1 MKNVKMRLLAI
12 ILCISFV
19 VSGIG
24 PMPTLL
30 AAEAPLQSG
39 SVQKNNQSNLFN
51 EQFIKTNSAQTD
63 SVQSNSVQSDSV
75 PSNSAESDSVQADSD
90 QKNAGDEIQTGS
102 EGNESEPSN
111 LINITTD
118 ISSDSS
124 AEVDEASSMPDSAEQ
139 PLKDV
144 QNNQENNASVQNVN
158 EQTQAGAI
166 ASGITL
172 EAMTKYTGVK
182 TRVARGELPAAL
194 QGFSKIMVV
203 CSVVPYNVAELGLP
217 QWITSAYKGTYDDKY
232 YISSVSQTGDLYALV
247 VLFDNEENPLG
258 YYETNIN
265 VPLGQQVQEITSGV
279 NVSSPEPLGYM
290 VDIVRE
296 ELPEALQG
304 YSTYSTMLSYDP
316 FNVPENGLPPWLD
329 NTYRNDYSDGSNSF
343 GVGEARSWT
352 VLLVL
357 YDSQDNPI
365 GYYESTVEITVGIQL
380 PTITSGIRLEN
391 LSDYLGFSTIIERA
405 DLPEFAR
412 GFSKISVQRMNSP
425 FEIQQYGIQ
434 RWVSGG
440 YKQTYTEPVSTTV
453 DSPNLWYALVI
464 LFDANENPIGYLET
478 TVNVTPGIQ
487 VPAVT
492 SGINFENMAAYNGF
506 YTSVTNNS
514 LPEFVRDFSKITVNI
529 NSTPYNVAQAG
540 IPGHILNGYKQ
551 TYSNPILT
559 GVDRPG
565 TYSVLVVLYDANEN
579 PIGYMESN
587 ITVSAATNLP
597 RVSSGLTLKNSSIY
611 RGIEATVSRDQLPE
625 FARQFSKIT
634 GTVSY
639 APFDVAQN
647 GLPGWMANSYKK
659 IYENPYL
666 VSVYGYQNYYVLIV
680 LFDNQDNPIGY
691 YETSFNAENQITLPA
706 LEAGISLES
715 STDSTG
721 FNIRVNRS
729 LLPENAVGFSRIRAI
744 ESSDSYNVSQ
754 NGLPTWIED
763 GYSDEYQE
771 PYYPFNTYGLGER
784 NILVILFDNS
794 NLPVGYFE
802 TKVNILEALPT
813 PQNILLSSSDS
824 SVHIT
829 WDNVEGATGY
839 ELLIGEN
846 TSVTVSTAE
855 YTHSGLLPVTQYGY
869 RIRAIDENN
878 PGRFSDWS
886 AAFNKYTILPV
897 PSNITAT
904 AYENSISLSWDTVE
918 GALQYEIVTDG
929 GTAKIVHGNSYLHSG
944 LEPNSEHSYKLR
956 AIYTY
961 NIELSSNWSETVSK
975 KTRLRTPSDIWA
987 KTAIR
992 SIELKWNPIEGAT
1005 GYELTADGQKVTV
1018 TGTSYIHSG
1027 LEPDSLHTYRLRAI
1041 NDNGNQ
1047 SEESAEL
1054 KVKTKKASSEI
1065 SSGISFESNTGYTGI
1080 NTIVDKSQLPAF
1092 AQDFSKICLLVE
1104 KEPFNIEVN
1113 GLPEAVQ
1120 YTKKEVYKA
1129 PYYFSGF
1136 DKPGNYDVL
1145 IVLFD
1150 INENPVGYMESEVNL
1165 TAGGLETP
1173 LIASG
1178 VSFKNNDDNRGFN
1191 TIIDRNSLPETVR
1204 NFSKI
1209 YVHSMREP
1217 FKENVEQNGI
1227 PGFIRNMDK
1236 FTYTAPYFTTNV
1248 YENGQYNVLLILVD
1262 AANNP
1267 IGYFESQI
1275 NVTGPAKLPVP
1286 QNIRA
1291 SSTDRAVVLMWDA
1304 VAGADGYEI
1313 IADNIYYYVT
1323 GTEYVHM
1330 NLPANTFHNY
1340 QVRASVPMTP
1350 EKSSEWSQV
1359 ISKLTLLQAPAGF
1372 YTTVTSNSVELY
1384 WNTVPGASYYEV
1396 LADGQWVTVYGTS
1409 YFHNNLQP
1417 DTMHV
1422 YQVKAKNFEG
1432 NESILSYEIIAN
1444 TKKTIQPV
1452 TTGIKLENSS
1462 SQNYFNTV
1470 ITRNSLPEWARD
1482 FSKIR
1487 VITSKSPFN
1496 VAENGINP
1504 SYTSWSDW
1512 YYDPSYST
1520 YVNTL
1525 GNWYV
1530 LVLLFDYANNPIGYL
1545 ESSIN
1550 VALPQDDH
1558 GNDFSTATPV
1568 KAGQSIPG
1576 VITAGDVDFFAFTP
1590 TISGSYT
1597 MYTESS
1603 MDTYGYLYDSNQQ
1616 LITYND
1622 DSIGYNFSITAILQA
1637 NKTYYIKVR
1646 HYDQSSGTGAYV
1658 FKVSSVAGGVQPL
1671 SVPTNLSYTASG
1683 TEINLKWDSV
1693 AGATEYEVL
1702 VDNLTTEIVY
1712 EAKFVHSGLVSGSTH
1727 SYKVRAIDSANPDRT
1742 SQWSETLLAY
1752 IKLETP
1758 GNILATP
1765 GLKQIGLTWNE
1776 VEGANGY
1783 EVLIDG
1789 VTTEAVNEATFTHG
1803 NLSSGSTHSYKI
1815 RAISSENLNITS
1827 QWSELLWVST
1837 LLETPLNIVAK
1848 PGPDSIAVTWDS
1860 VAGASNYEIEADNK
1874 IYEVSKNNYSHMGLE
1889 PQTSHTYRVR
1899 SKNGNI
1905 YSEWSSAVNATTSL
1919 AIPLNIT
1926 AVPTVSQITI
1936 SWDKILLATGYEIL
1950 IDGEQ
1955 NEFVT
1960 TPSFIH
1966 AGLSANTT
1974 HTYKVR
1980 AVYENNQ
1987 AIVSDWS
1994 QPLEVSTLLNAPENI
2009 NTKVLSNSVELT
2021 WDSVDG
2027 ATAYEVEADGSVAE
2041 VTSATYIHKDINPNS
2056 THVYRVRAKNGSLFG
2071 EWSNKVT
2078 VTTTLSIP
2086 GNVSASSSVSTITVK
2101 WNAVAEATAY
2111 DLLAD
2116 DVLVEKI
2123 TATSYI
2129 HKDLQG
2135 GTVHKYKVRARNG
2148 DISGPWSNE
2157 VSVTT
2162 LLSTVVSGS
2171 IKKDTLWTAAESP
2184 YELQGNVTIEA
2195 GVTLTIESGVIIKTS
2210 SSSSRLTVQGKVSA
2224 IGLPDKPIIFT
2235 APKDSLVGGNGS
2247 GFDWYGITVGSS
2259 GEFTGDYVKIR
2270 YAGGGRNYGNAG
2282 NAISTEGK
2290 LVLTNSEVSHTYG
2303 TGISVET
2310 QGTKD
2315 ITVENSDLSYNSVN
2329 GIYIS
2334 KYGTGTVSIY
2344 DNTITNNGNLPISV
2358 YLDGLSSSIFGGI
2371 SDNEFSGNKYNNLN
2385 FDGIGISGSIATNM
2399 SLSKNKYILTG
2410 SVTVPSGIVLTA
2422 EGGTVTLA
2430 GNSGYSLR
2438 VDGTLNAAGT
2448 ESNPVVFT
2456 APKDAEY
2463 GNSNGAAYDWYG
2475 ITVSDTGEF
2484 TGDSVKVRYA
2494 GGGRSYGDKGNA
2506 IDTEGKLTLTNSE
2519 VSNTYG
2525 TGINVYTQGTQDVT
2539 VENCVIRDSLRNG
2552 IYIGRYGTGSV
2563 SIKGNSVTS
2572 NANLPIAVY
2581 LDGLGSSIFG
2591 GISGNEFS
2599 GNKYNNLNFDG
2610 IGISGALKSDV
2621 TLSKN
2626 LYIITGYIGVTSG
2639 KILTMQP
2646 GVRIL
2651 DSGSH
2656 NINVE
2661 GILRAIGT
2669 ETDPIIFTA
2678 PKDAEYGNG
2687 NGATYDWYGITV
2699 ADTGEFTGDYIKIRY
2714 AGGGRS
2720 YGDKGNA
2727 IDTDGK
2733 LTLTNSEVSNTYGTG
2748 INIYIQGT
2756 QDVTVENCI
2765 IRDSL
2770 RNGIYI
2776 GRYGTGSVSIKG
2788 NSVTSNANLPI
2799 AVYLDGLGSSIF
2811 GGISGNEFSGN
2822 KYNNLNFDGIG
2833 ISGALKS
2840 DVTLSKNLYIIT
2852 GYIGVTSG
2860 KILTMQPGVRILDS
2874 GSHNINVEGI
2884 LRAIGTE
2891 TDPIIFTAPKDAEY
2905 GNGNGATYDWYG
2917 ITVADTGEFTG
2928 DYIKIRYA
2936 GGGRSYGDKGNA
2948 IDTDGKLTLTNSE
2961 VSNTYGTGIN
2971 IYIQGTQDVTVE
2983 NCIIRD
2989 SLRNGIYIGR
2999 YGTGSVS
3006 IKGNSV
3012 TSNANLPIAVYLDGL
3027 GSSIFGGISG
3037 NEFSGNKYNNL
3048 NFDGIGISGAL
3059 KSDVTLSK
3067 NLYIITGYIGVT
3079 SGKILTMQPGVRIL
3093 DSGSHNI
3100 NVEGILRAI
3109 GTETDPIIFTA
3120 PKDAEYGNSNGATYD
3135 WYGITVSDT
3144 GEFIGDYVKVRYA
3157 GGGRSYG
3164 DKGSAIDTDGKL
3176 TLTNS
3181 EVSNTY
3187 GTGINIDTQGT
3198 QDVTVENCIIRDSL
3212 RSGIYING
3220 FGTGV
3225 LSIRDNRMSNNAN
3238 LPIFVNLNRLG
3249 SSIFGGISNNEFTGN
3264 SYGGSSFDGIGLSG
3278 KLLVDVTLTENQY
3291 INVGSISVPAGKTM
3305 TIEQGVRMLA
3315 DGEWNSS
3322 NQIHVE
3328 GILRAIGTEAK
3339 PVIFTA
3345 PKDELYGNGNGQTY
3359 NWYGITVTETG
3370 EFTGDHIKIRY
3381 AGGGRSYQGRGR
3393 SIETSGKL
3401 VLTNSEVSHSYETGI
3416 YVDTTG
3422 LQDLVVENCSVNDN
3436 PLYGVFISGFG
3447 TGILSIKDNRM
3458 SNNANLPIVVNLSRL
3473 GSSIFGGIRGNEFTG
3488 NSYGGSSFD
3497 GVGLTGELALDVTL
3511 TKNQYINTGS
3521 LRIPTGKTMTIQPGV
3536 RILAGGPHSSY
3547 GIYVEGILRAI
3558 GTEADPII
3566 FTAPKDEVYG
3576 NGNGQTFDWYGINI
3590 RSTGEFTGD
3599 NIKVRYAGGSRGYG
3613 YKAMSI
3619 EVNGKLVLTNSEVSY
3634 SGGTGIYLDT
3644 DIQPVLKTVTI
3655 EHNEFGMENANNQ
3668 SMTVDAQYN
3677 YWGAVDGPSI
3687 RMYDEK
3693 LNRWYWVG
3701 TGDKVGDGINY
3712 YPYLGQELKYKFHFG
3727 GNGTNAP
3734 TGNYSRTFTDMSISS
3749 PGFSLDFNRSYNSG
3763 DDRQNGPF
3771 GQGWTFGFESN
3782 IKDYDGIIPIKLVRL
3797 PDGSVQTFD
3806 VNSDG
3811 TFTARDNRN
3820 TLERKENGTYL
3831 LTTKDQNQF
3840 GFNSNGYLEFMKD
3853 KYGNTVSIE
3862 VDSDGKVRG
3871 LTDQTGR
3878 HFIVTYE
3885 NGHITAIKDDVS
3897 GRTVRY
3903 EYENGLLT
3911 KAYDPMNN
3919 VTGYSYDAQGYLKE
3933 IRNSSNKLTEAIQ
3946 YINTEGE
3953 NLHKVDKTTD
3963 VNGKTQTYTYDNV
3976 NRKTIIT
3983 DNNGRQTVKWYDSAM
3998 FVTNQRD
4005 YEEKIETTEYDT
4017 GSDGVNKYG
4026 EEKAL
4031 TDRNG
4036 NTTQFDRDERGNIK
4050 KITYPDLTTK
4060 EFEYDDRNNVIKEKD
4075 QQGRYTFYI
4084 YDAAKVFLL
4093 KKAQPL
4099 DGTSSYVEGTSDVSK
4114 FAITRYVYYTDSERQ
4129 QLGYKAKG
4137 LVKTIEDPMG
4147 SITSYTYYSDGS
4159 IKELIETQDSD
4170 NPGTRKTVYS
4180 YNQDR
4185 MKIGEV
4191 SPKGYRT
4198 EYIYDKNG
4206 NLEKTVKYGEDGTT
4220 AESVSRTTYDEEGRK
4235 KQDISP
4241 KLYNSAQDHMQNH
4254 SYSGDDGYRYTYY
4267 DNGKLHTVTDSENNT
4282 TTYTYDIYGN
4292 MATET
4297 KPNQSIYL
4305 YEYDVMNRL
4314 TKISFKENAQ
4324 AAAIVLEEYS
4334 YTILGDKRTQ
4344 KTEKRYINDTE
4355 TTSTIYTYD
4364 YAGRPV
4370 EQKNADGT
4378 LAYTE
4383 YYGDGKIK
4391 RTTDED
4397 GYSTYYYYG
4406 KYDSSTNTSYDELY
4420 VPVEYADRTVK
4431 YAYTRI
4437 DYDKSGRK
4445 IKEVKG
4451 VASTALN
4458 AIPSKLVITDYIYYK
4473 NGKLKEQSD
4482 SSGRKTIY
4490 TYDADGNVKSE
4501 EVFTEEQNSIIT
4513 AYKNNYLGKP
4523 EEKTIT
4529 VRKGDIAGN
4538 DTEDNDTIDLTTYL
4552 EYDKNGML
4560 STLKTP
4566 DGVVTTYQYDKLDRT
4581 ISVSKPGTD
4590 ENGNSVNISQ
4600 STEYDTEDNVV
4611 SVTDGNGNTSQNTYD
4626 KRGLLLSVKNA
4637 EGGITAYY
4645 YDRAGRKVAEVSPKA
4660 YGADKSLE
4668 EMDRTTYSYDVMD
4681 RLKTVT
4687 YVGEEKKYNPTSHT
4701 WTTSQ
4706 VEIVQKAYKYDNRG
4720 NVIKELDALGYQ
4732 AGTGFTADEKIET
4745 GYGTEYTLNP
4755 AGKVTTIVDAESK
4768 QNFWRYKSQY
4778 TYDALGRVLTET
4790 NANRTVNGYSY
4801 DDAGNIT
4808 KVTVEWYFNGTEKI
4822 VRTSTYDLLGNEK
4835 TQTDGNGNTTR
4846 YQYNSFGK
4854 LYKTINPGD
4863 STIPEYSVIHQYDVM
4878 GKLAVKKDSSGTVD
4892 TYSYD
4897 SYGRLLGHTQSKADG
4912 SESITT
4918 ESRYDKN
4925 GNKRFETDGNGVT
4938 TEYTYDGLNRLK
4950 SESIKVSGI
4959 EQLTTY
4965 GYDANGNQTVITDWR
4980 GNSYTSSY
4988 DGLGRIIDKKDPY
5001 GISIEKYE
5009 YNNNNVQVKSYDA
5022 LDNVTQYS
5030 YDRNNRLLSTTDPE
5044 NHVTSQEYD
5053 SAGNIS
5059 SKTDGS
5065 NNTTSYEYDEQNR
5078 LVKVTDAGSGV
5089 TSYTYDLNG
5098 NMLTQTD
5105 GKGNQVI
5112 WEYNAANKVT
5122 RRIDEGG
5129 RTGTEGSYTYS
5140 SAKVE
5145 SYTYNAD
5152 GSLASQ
5158 TDRNGIVTR
5167 YTYDAHGR
5175 LTSKAV
5181 GEIAMEYTYDKNG
5194 NQLTIT
5200 DQTGKTTRTYDQ
5212 LNRVVTKEVPN
5223 MGESVYTYDITAGI
5237 PEGNWAESTTDPK
5250 GNETV
5255 KTYDRAGRLKTVTAE
5270 GKTTTYNYY
5279 DNGAR
5284 ESVEYSDGSR
5294 EAYTYYKDNL
5304 LRTLINTKA
5313 DGTVIDNYSYTYD
5326 AAHNETSKVDAKGTT
5341 VYTYDELNRLETI
5354 TEPNGRTTSYRYDRA
5369 GNREWEAISEGSN
5382 STVKHYRYN
5391 EQNRLFEVTT
5401 AVNGVNTGTT
5411 HYSYDNNGNMTSMEV
5426 NGTVTAVYT
5435 YDQLNQLIKT
5445 VTDGKTVENRYNGEG
5460 LRVEKT
5466 VDGVLT
5472 RYLYEYD
5479 KVVLEV
5485 DGTGRQTGR
5494 NVYGTNLLMRTAGT
5508 ETYIYMYNGHA
5519 DVTALLRPDGTV
5531 AATYYYDAFGN
5542 ITDTTGS
5549 ASNSITYAGYQY
5561 DSETGLYYLNARMY
5575 DPKTARFLQ
5584 EDTYRGE
5591 ANDPLS
5597 LNLYTYVNN
5606 NPVKYD
5612 DPTGHWIHLLV
5623 GGLIGSVAGAV
5634 MDIGSQMIFEHKSFN
5649 EIDWKSVA
5657 VSTVDGGISGVLG
5670 AATGGTSLIATAG
5683 KQTGKQIIKKAVKTM
5698 AVEAATAGA
5707 SNVMAQYAVKGEVD
5721 WSQAASTALISGVSG
5736 GLGSGLSSSK
5746 ALNTFVDSAKEKT
5759 SKILSDISD
5768 SFPSRQLAGA
5778 NGLSFNASSING
5790 LEDVTKTA
5798 VKKNAIQEN
5807 YINVTKNL
5815 DNAVSIADDISPADA
5830 LKNKMGNA
5838 GVSEANYTLFNKT
5851 HKGSL
5856 PVPKGTGPNGGRLQS
5871 HHGLQKEW
5879 SMENLK
5885 QYGYDPDL
5893 APTITIETGK
5903 GFPHTSIS
5911 NAQNLRRNARVAS
5924 GNGKWSST
5932 LQDELQYIVDDFTNA
5947 GYSRGTIEQVMEQQY
5962 KMLDKLGVN
5971 YERIGIK

>member
-1 MKNVKMRLLAI
+1 MQITIIGGYFVKNVKMRLMAI
-12 ILCISFV
+12 ILCVSFV

-24 PMPTLL
+24 PMPTSL
-30 AAEAPLQSG
+30 AAEAPVQSG
-39 SVQKNNQSNLFN
+39 SLEKSNHTNLFN
-51 EQFIKTNSAQTD
+51 EQFIRTNLAQAG
-63 SVQSNSVQSDSV
+63 SVQSDSV
-75 PSNSAESDSVQADSD
+75 QSDSAPSNSAQSDSVQADSD
-90 QKNAGDEIQTGS
+90 QKNAGDEIQTGT
-102 EGNESEPSN
+102 EGKVSEPSN

-118 ISSDSS
+118 ISSDLS
-124 AEVDEASSMPDSAEQ
+124 AEEDDAFSIPAPAETPLSDSEED
-139 PLKDV
+139 LK
-144 QNNQENNASVQNVN
+144 NNASVQ
-158 EQTQAGAI
+158 QATVQLQAETI
-166 ASGITL
+166 TSGITL

-182 TRVARGELPAAL
+182 TRVTRDELPASL
-194 QGFSKIMVV
+194 QGFSKIMVA
-203 CSVVPYNVAELGLP
+203 CSAVPYNVAESGLP
-217 QWITSAYKGTYDDKY
+217 QWISSAYKGTYDDNY

-247 VLFDNEENPLG
+247 VLFDNEENPMG

-265 VPLGQQVQEITSGV
+265 VPLGQQVPEITSGV
-279 NVSSPEPLGYM
+279 SVSSPEPLSYM

-296 ELPEALQG
+296 ELPEALRS
-304 YSTYSTMLSYDP
+304 YSTYSTMLSYAS
-316 FNVPENGLPPWLD
+316 FNVPENGLTPWLD

-343 GVGEARSWT
+343 GVGEARSWA
-352 VLLVL
+352 VLIVL

-365 GYYESTVEITVGIQL
+365 GYYESNVEITVGVQL
-380 PTITSGIRLEN
+380 PTITSGIRFEN

-405 DLPEFAR
+405 NLPEFAR
-412 GFSKISVQRMNSP
+412 NFSKVSVQRMNSP

-453 DSPNLWYALVI
+453 ESPDLWYALVI

-492 SGINFENMAAYNGF
+492 SGINFENTAAYNGF

-540 IPGHILNGYKQ
+540 IPGYILNGYKQ
-551 TYSNPILT
+551 PYSNPILT

-579 PIGYMESN
+579 PIGYTEAN
-587 ITVSAATNLP
+587 LTVTGAAGLP

-659 IYENPYL
+659 IYERPYL
-666 VSVYGYQNYYVLIV
+666 VSIYGYQNYYVLIV
-680 LFDNQDNPIGY
+680 LYDNQDNPIGY

-706 LEAGISLES
+706 LEAGISLER

-729 LLPENAVGFSRIRAI
+729 LLPENAAGFSKIRAI
-744 ESSDSYNVSQ
+744 ESSDSYNVSR
-754 NGLPTWIED
+754 NGLPSWIED
-763 GYSDEYQE
+763 GYTDEYQE

-784 NILVILFDNS
+784 NILVILFNNS
-794 NLPVGYFE
+794 NIPVGYFE

-846 TSVTVSTAE
+846 TSVTVPTAE
-855 YTHSGLLPVTQYGY
+855 YTHSGLFPVTQYGY

-886 AAFNKYTILPV
+886 APFYKYTILPV

-904 AYENSISLSWDTVE
+904 AYEDSISLSWTAVE

-961 NIELSSNWSETVSK
+961 NIELSSNWSDIVTK
-975 KTRLRTPSDIWA
+975 KTLLRTPSDIWA

-992 SIELKWNPIEGAT
+992 SIELKWNPVEGAT
-1005 GYELTADGQKVTV
+1005 GYELTADGQKLTV
-1018 TGTSYIHSG
+1018 SGTSYVHSG
-1027 LEPDSLHTYRLRAI
+1027 LEPDSLHTYRLKAI

-1054 KVKTKKASSEI
+1054 KVKTKNATSEI
-1065 SSGISFESNTGYTGI
+1065 SSGISFESNPSYTGI
-1080 NTIVDKSQLPAF
+1080 NTLVDRSQLPAF

-1113 GLPEAVQ
+1113 GLPEALQ

-1145 IVLFD
+1145 IVLLD
-1150 INENPVGYMESEVNL
+1150 ISENPVGYMESEVNL
-1165 TAGGLETP
+1165 TAGGLGTP
-1173 LIASG
+1173 LLTTG
-1178 VSFKNNDDNRGFN
+1178 VAFENNAANRGFN
-1191 TIIDRNSLPETVR
+1191 TIIDRNVLPEAVR

-1209 YVHSMREP
+1209 YVHSMKEP

-1236 FTYTAPYFTTNV
+1236 FTYTDPYFTTNV
-1248 YENGQYNVLLILVD
+1248 YEIGQYNILLILVD

-1267 IGYFESQI
+1267 IGYFEAQI

-1291 SSTDRAVVLMWDA
+1291 SSTDRAVVLTWDA
-1304 VAGADGYEI
+1304 VAGADGYEV

-1323 GTEYVHM
+1323 GTEYAHM
-1330 NLPANTFHNY
+1330 NLSANSFHNY
-1340 QVRASVPMTP
+1340 QVRASVSMTP

-1396 LADGQWVTVYGTS
+1396 LADGTLTTVYGTN
-1409 YFHNNLQP
+1409 YVHNNLQP
-1417 DTMHV
+1417 DSMHV

-1432 NESILSYEIIAN
+1432 NESVFSYEFVTY
-1444 TKKTIQPV
+1444 TKKSIQPV
-1452 TTGIKLENSS
+1452 TTGIKLENSVN
-1462 SQNYFNTV
+1462 QNYFNTV

-1512 YYDPSYST
+1512 YYDPYYPT

-1525 GNWYV
+1525 GNWYA
-1530 LVLLFDYANNPIGYL
+1530 LVILFDYANNPIGYL

-1558 GNDFSTATPV
+1558 GNDFNTATPV

-1646 HYDQSSGTGAYV
+1646 HYDQSSGTGTYV
-1658 FKVSSVAGGVQPL
+1658 FKVSNVAGGVQPL

-1702 VDNLTTEIVY
+1702 VDNLATEIVY

-1742 SQWSETLLAY
+1742 SQWSESLPAY

-1758 GNILATP
+1758 GNIIASP
-1765 GLKQIGLTWNE
+1765 GLKQIGLTWNK
-1776 VEGANGY
+1776 VGGANGY

-1789 VTTEAVNEATFTHG
+1789 ITTEAVNDATFTHG

-1827 QWSELLWVST
+1827 QWSDLLWVNT
-1837 LLETPLNIVAK
+1837 LLETPSNIVAK

-1874 IYEVSKNNYSHMGLE
+1874 IFEVSKNNYLHMGLE
-1889 PQTSHTYRVR
+1889 PQSSHTYKVR
-1899 SKNGNI
+1899 AKNGNI
-1905 YSEWSSAVNATTSL
+1905 FSEWSGIVNATTSL
-1919 AIPLNIT
+1919 AIPTNIT

-1936 SWDKILLATGYEIL
+1936 SWDEIQQATSYEIL
-1950 IDGEQ
+1950 LDGEL

-1966 AGLSANTT
+1966 VGLAANTT

-1980 AVYENNQ
+1980 AIYENNQ

-1994 QPLEVSTLLNAPENI
+1994 QPIEVSTLLNAPENI

-2021 WDSVDG
+2021 WDSVAG
-2027 ATAYEVEADGSVAE
+2027 ATAYEVEADGSVVE
-2041 VTSATYIHKDINPNS
+2041 VTSATYIHRDINPNS
-2056 THVYRVRAKNGSLFG
+2056 THVYRVRAKKGSLLG

-2078 VTTTLSIP
+2078 VTTTLGIP
-2086 GNVSASSSVSTITVK
+2086 GNVSALSSVSTITVK
-2101 WNAVAEATAY
+2101 WDAVAEATAY
-2111 DLLAD
+2111 DLMAD
-2116 DVLVEKI
+2116 DVLAENI
-2123 TATSYI
+2123 TATSYV

-2148 DISGPWSNE
+2148 NVSGPWSNE
-2157 VSVTT
+2157 VSATT

-2195 GVTLTIESGVIIKTS
+2195 GVTLTIEPGVIVKTS
-2210 SSSSRLTVQGKVSA
+2210 SSSSRLTVLGKVSA
-2224 IGLPDKPIIFT
+2224 VGLPDKPIIFT
-2235 APKDSLVGGNGS
+2235 APKDSLIGGNGT
-2247 GFDWYGITVGSS
+2247 GFDWYGITVGSA

-2270 YAGGGRNYGNAG
+2270 YAGGGRNYGNTG

-2303 TGISVET
+2303 TGINVDT

-2315 ITVENSDLSYNSVN
+2315 ITVENSDISYNSVN

-2334 KYGTGTVSIY
+2334 KYATGSVSIKG
-2344 DNTITNNGNLPISV
+2344 NSMTNNGSLPIAVNLS
-2358 YLDGLSSSIFGGI
+2358 GLGSSIFGGLRSNQF
-2371 SDNEFSGNKYNNLN
+2371 SDNKYNNSS
-2385 FDGIGISGSIATNM
+2385 FDGIGISGSVATNM
-2399 SLSKNKYILTG
+2399 SLSTNKYIFTG
-2410 SVTVPSGIVLTA
+2410 SVTVPKGMTLTA
-2422 EGGTVTLA
+2422 EAGTVTLS
-2430 GNSGYSLR
+2430 GSSGYSLR

-2463 GNSNGAAYDWYG
+2463 GNSNGATYDWYG

-2484 TGDSVKVRYA
+2484 TGDYV
-2494 GGGRSYGDKGNA
+2494 
-2506 IDTEGKLTLTNSE
+2506 
-2519 VSNTYG
+2519 
-2525 TGINVYTQGTQDVT
+2525 
-2539 VENCVIRDSLRNG
+2539 
-2552 IYIGRYGTGSV
+2552 
-2563 SIKGNSVTS
+2563 
-2572 NANLPIAVY
+2572 
-2581 LDGLGSSIFG
+2581 
-2591 GISGNEFS
+2591 
-2599 GNKYNNLNFDG
+2599 
-2610 IGISGALKSDV
+2610 
-2621 TLSKN
+2621 
-2626 LYIITGYIGVTSG
+2626 
-2639 KILTMQP
+2639 
-2646 GVRIL
+2646 
-2651 DSGSH
+2651 
-2656 NINVE
+2656 
-2661 GILRAIGT
+2661 
-2669 ETDPIIFTA
+2669 
-2678 PKDAEYGNG
+2678 
-2687 NGATYDWYGITV
+2687 
-2699 ADTGEFTGDYIKIRY
+2699 KIRY

-2765 IRDSL
+2765 IRDNL

-2776 GRYGTGSVSIKG
+2776 NRCGTGSMSIRN
-2788 NSVTSNANLPI
+2788 NSLSNNANLPI

-2811 GGISGNEFSGN
+2811 GGISDNEFSGN
-2822 KYNNLNFDGIG
+2822 KYNNLNYDGIG
-2833 ISGALKS
+2833 ISGSLKS

-2852 GYIGVTSG
+2852 GYIGVAKG

-2874 GSHNINVEGI
+2874 GSHNINVDGI

-2891 TDPIIFTAPKDAEY
+2891 TDPIIFTAPKDTEY
-2905 GNGNGATYDWYG
+2905 GNGNGATHDWYG

-2928 DYIKIRYA
+2928 DYVKIRYA
-2936 GGGRSYGDKGNA
+2936 GGGRSYGDMGNA

-2983 NCIIRD
+2983 NCIIKD
-2989 SLRNGIYIGR
+2989 SLRNGIYINK
-2999 YGTGSVS
+2999 YGTGSMS
-3006 IKGNSV
+3006 IKNNSL
-3012 TSNANLPIAVYLDGL
+3012 SNNANLPIAVYLDGL
-3027 GSSIFGGISG
+3027 GTSIFGGISG
-3037 NEFSGNKYNNL
+3037 NEFTGNSYSGSS
-3048 NFDGIGISGAL
+3048 FDGIGLSGKL
-3059 KSDVTLSK
+3059 LVDVKLTE
-3067 NLYIITGYIGVT
+3067 NQYIIVGSIRVPAA
-3079 SGKILTMQPGVRIL
+3079 KTMTIEQGVRMLAVSEWNSSNQIY
-3093 DSGSHNI
+3093 
-3100 NVEGILRAI
+3100 VEGILRAI
-3109 GTETDPIIFTA
+3109 GTEAMPVIFTA
-3120 PKDAEYGNSNGATYD
+3120 PKDEVYGNGNGQTYD

-3164 DKGSAIDTDGKL
+3164 DKGNAIDTDGKL

-3181 EVSNTY
+3181 EISNTY

-3220 FGTGV
+3220 FGTGI
-3225 LSIRDNRMSNNAN
+3225 LSIRDNRISNNAN
-3238 LPIFVNLNRLG
+3238 LPIALNLNRIG

-3291 INVGSISVPAGKTM
+3291 IIVGSISVPAGKTM
-3305 TIEQGVRMLA
+3305 TIEPGVRMLA
-3315 DGEWNSS
+3315 VGKQNSS
-3322 NQIHVE
+3322 NQIYVE

-3345 PKDELYGNGNGQTY
+3345 PKDEVYGNGNGQTS
-3359 NWYGITVTETG
+3359 NWYGITITETG
-3370 EFTGDHIKIRY
+3370 EFTGNHVKIRY
-3381 AGGGRSYQGRGR
+3381 AGGGRSYEGRGR

-3416 YVDTTG
+3416 YVDILG
-3422 LQDLVVENCSVNDN
+3422 LQDLTVENCSINDN
-3436 PLYGVFISGFG
+3436 PLYGIYINGFG
-3447 TGILSIKDNRM
+3447 TGILSIRDNRM
-3458 SNNANLPIVVNLSRL
+3458 SNNAYLPIVVNLNRL
-3473 GSSIFGGIRGNEFTG
+3473 GSSIFGGISNNEFTG
-3488 NSYGGSSFD
+3488 NSYSGSSFD
-3497 GVGLTGELALDVTL
+3497 GIGLSGELPLDMTL
-3511 TKNQYINTGS
+3511 TKNQYINVGS
-3521 LRIPTGKTMTIQPGV
+3521 LVVPYGKTLTIQPGV
-3536 RILAGGPHSSY
+3536 RILASGPQRSN
-3547 GIYVEGILRAI
+3547 GINVEGVLNAI

-3566 FTAPKDEVYG
+3566 FTAAKDEVYG

-3590 RSTGEFTGD
+3590 KSTGVFTGD
-3599 NIKVRYAGGSRGYG
+3599 NIKIRYAGGYRIYG

-3634 SGGTGIYLDT
+3634 SSGTGIYLDT
-3644 DIQPVLKTVTI
+3644 DIQPVLRTNTI

-3693 LNRWYWVG
+3693 LKRWYWVG

-3806 VNSDG
+3806 VNSNG
-3811 TFTARDNRN
+3811 TYTARDNRN
-3820 TLERKENGTYL
+3820 SLVRKENGTFL

-3840 GFNSNGYLEFMKD
+3840 GFNSNGYLEYMKD

-3862 VDSDGKVRG
+3862 VDSDGKIRG
-3871 LTDQTGR
+3871 ITDQTGR
-3878 HFIVTYE
+3878 HFTVTYE

-3933 IRNSSNKLTEAIQ
+3933 IRNSSNKVTESIE
-3946 YINTEGE
+3946 YINSEGE

-3983 DNNGRQTVKWYDSAM
+3983 DNNGRQSVKWYDSSM

-4017 GSDGVNKYG
+4017 GSDGVNRYG

-4084 YDAAKVFLL
+4084 FDAAKVFQL
-4093 KKAQPL
+4093 KKVQPL

-4114 FAITRYVYYTDSERQ
+4114 FAITRYVYYTDTERQ

-4159 IKELIETQDSD
+4159 IKELIEPQDGE
-4170 NPGTRKTVYS
+4170 NPGIRKTVYS

-4185 MKIGEV
+4185 LKNEEV
-4191 SPKGYRT
+4191 SSKGYRT

-4206 NLEKTVKYGEDGTT
+4206 NLEKTIKYGEDGTT
-4220 AESVSRTTYDEEGRK
+4220 AESVARTTYYEEGRK

-4241 KLYNSAQDHMQNH
+4241 KLYNSDQDHMQNH
-4254 SYSGDDGYRYTYY
+4254 SYSGSDGYRYTYY
-4267 DNGKLHTVTDSENNT
+4267 DNGKLHTVTDPENNT

-4292 MATET
+4292 MASET

-4314 TKISFKENAQ
+4314 TKISFKENAE
-4324 AAAIVLEEYS
+4324 AAEAVLEEYS

-4344 KTEKRYINDTE
+4344 KAEKRYINDTE

-4364 YAGRPV
+4364 YAGRLV
-4370 EQKNADGT
+4370 EKKNADGT
-4378 LAYTE
+4378 LVYTE
-4383 YYGDGKIK
+4383 YYGDGKVK

-4397 GYSTYYYYG
+4397 GCSTYYYYG

-4420 VPVEYADRTVK
+4420 VPVEYIIRSVK

-4445 IKEVKG
+4445 IKEIKG
-4451 VASTALN
+4451 VDTTALN
-4458 AIPSKLVITDYIYYK
+4458 EIPSKLVITNYTYYK

-4482 SSGRKTIY
+4482 SSGRKTVY
-4490 TYDADGNVKSE
+4490 TYDADGNVKGE
-4501 EVFTEEQNSIIT
+4501 EVFTEEQNSIT
-4513 AYKNNYLGKP
+4513 TNYKNNYLGKP
-4523 EEKTIT
+4523 EEKSIT

-4538 DTEDNDTIDLTTYL
+4538 DTEDNDTIELTTSL

-4560 STLKTP
+4560 SSVKTP
-4566 DGVVTTYQYDKLDRT
+4566 DGITTTYEYDKLDRT

-4600 STEYDTEDNVV
+4600 STEYDTEGNVV
-4611 SVTDGNGNTSQNTYD
+4611 SATDGNGKTTQNTYD

-4637 EGGITAYY
+4637 EDGITAYY

-4660 YGADKSLE
+4660 FAADKSLE
-4668 EMDRTTYSYDVMD
+4668 EMDRTTYTYDVMD
-4681 RLKTVT
+4681 RVKAVN
-4687 YVGEEKKYNPTSHT
+4687 YAGEEKRYNPTSHT

-4706 VEIVQKAYKYDNRG
+4706 VEIVQKAYKYDNQG

-4732 AGTGFTADEKIET
+4732 AGTGFSAEDKIDT
-4745 GYGTEYTLNP
+4745 GYGTEYTYNP

-4768 QNFWRYKSQY
+4768 QNYWRYKSQY

-4790 NANRTVNGYSY
+4790 NANRTITGYSY

-4808 KVTVEWYFNGTEKI
+4808 KLTVEWYFNGSEKI
-4822 VRTSTYDLLGNEK
+4822 IKTSTYDLLGNEK

-4878 GKLAVKKDSSGTVD
+4878 GNLAVKKNSSGTVD

-4897 SYGRLLGHTQSKADG
+4897 SYGRLLEHTQSKADG
-4912 SESITT
+4912 TESITT
-4918 ESRYDKN
+4918 ESRYDKK

-4950 SESIKVSGI
+4950 SQSIIVSGT

-4965 GYDANGNQTVITDWR
+4965 GYDANGNQTVITDWK

-4988 DGLGRIIDKKDPY
+4988 DGLNRLTDKKDPY

-5059 SKTDGS
+5059 SKRDGS

-5078 LVKVTDAGSGV
+5078 LVIVTDAGSGV

-5098 NMLTQTD
+5098 NMLTHTD
-5105 GKGNQVI
+5105 GEGNQVI

-5122 RRIDEGG
+5122 RRIDDGG
-5129 RTGTEGSYTYS
+5129 RTGAEGSCSYDS
-5140 SAKVE
+5140 SKVE

-5152 GSLASQ
+5152 GSLAAK
-5158 TDRNGIVTR
+5158 TDRNGIVTS
-5167 YTYDAHGR
+5167 YTYDTHGR
-5175 LTSKAV
+5175 LISKAV
-5181 GEIAMEYTYDKNG
+5181 GEITIEYTYDKNG

-5200 DQTGKTTRTYDQ
+5200 DQTGKTIRTFDQ
-5212 LNRVVTKEVPN
+5212 LNRVITKEVPN
-5223 MGESVYTYDITAGI
+5223 IGKSVYTYDITAGI
-5237 PEGNWAESTTDPK
+5237 PEGNWAESTTDSK

-5255 KTYDRAGRLKTVTAE
+5255 KTYDRAGRLKTVTAD

-5284 ESVEYSDGSR
+5284 QSVVYSDGSR
-5294 EAYTYYKDNL
+5294 EDYTYYKDNL
-5304 LRTLINTKA
+5304 LHTLTNTRA

-5326 AAHNETSKVDAKGTT
+5326 AAHNETSKVDAKGSTA
-5341 VYTYDELNRLETI
+5341 YTYDALNRLKTV
-5354 TEPNGRTTSYRYDRA
+5354 TEPNGRTTSYTFDRA
-5369 GNREWEAISEGSN
+5369 GNREREAISEGSN
-5382 STVKHYRYN
+5382 TTVNYYRYN

-5401 AVNGVNTGTT
+5401 AVNGVNTSTT
-5411 HYSYDNNGNMTSMEV
+5411 HYSYDNNGNMTSVTV
-5426 NGTVTAVYT
+5426 NGTVTAVNT
-5435 YDQLNQLIKT
+5435 YDGLNQLIKT
-5445 VTDGKTVENRYNGEG
+5445 VTGGKTVENRYNGEG
-5460 LRVEKT
+5460 FRVEKQ
-5466 VDGVLT
+5466 VDGVIT

-5479 KVVLEV
+5479 KVVLELDV
-5485 DGTGRQTGR
+5485 TGGQTGR

-5542 ITDTTGS
+5542 IADTTGS

-5612 DPTGHWIHLLV
+5612 DPTGHFANLLL
-5623 GGLIGSVAGAV
+5623 GGLIGAVAGAV
-5634 MDIGSQMIFEHKSFN
+5634 IDIGSQMIFEHKSFD

-5670 AATGGTSLIATAG
+5670 AATGGISLMATAG
-5683 KQTGKQIIKKAVKTM
+5683 KQTGKHILKKAVNTM
-5698 AVEAATAGA
+5698 LVEAATAGYA
-5707 SNVMAQYAVKGEVD
+5707 NAMAQYAVKGEVN
-5721 WSQAASTALISGVSG
+5721 WGQVASTALISGVSG
-5736 GLGSGLSSSK
+5736 GLSSGLSSSK
-5746 ALNTFVDSAKEKT
+5746 ALNSFVDSAKEKT
-5759 SKILSDISD
+5759 SKVLSDISD
-5768 SFPSRQLAGA
+5768 SFPSRQLAGT
-5778 NGLSFNASSING
+5778 NGFSFNTSSING

-5815 DNAVSIADDISPADA
+5815 DNAVSFVDDISPADA

>member
-1 MKNVKMRLLAI
+1 MKNVKMRLMAI

-24 PMPTLL
+24 PMPTSL
-30 AAEAPLQSG
+30 AAEAPFQSG
-39 SVQKNNQSNLFN
+39 SAQKNNQSNLFN
-51 EQFIKTNSAQTD
+51 EEFVKTNLAQAD
-63 SVQSNSVQSDSV
+63 SVQSDSV
-75 PSNSAESDSVQADSD
+75 QPDSVQPNSE
-90 QKNAGDEIQTGS
+90 QKNAGDEIQTGT
-102 EGNESEPSN
+102 EGKVSEPSN

-118 ISSDSS
+118 ISSGLS
-124 AEVDEASSMPDSAEQ
+124 AEEDDASSTPAPAGPPLTDSEED
-139 PLKDV
+139 LK
-144 QNNQENNASVQNVN
+144 NSASVQ
-158 EQTQAGAI
+158 QATVQLQAETI
-166 ASGITL
+166 TTGITL

-182 TRVARGELPAAL
+182 TRVTRGELPAAL
-194 QGFSKIMVV
+194 QGFSKIMVA
-203 CSVVPYNVAELGLP
+203 CSAVPYNVAESGLP
-217 QWITSAYKGTYDDKY
+217 QWISSAYKGTYDDNY

-247 VLFDNEENPLG
+247 VLFDDEENPLG
-258 YYETNIN
+258 YYETSIN
-265 VPLGQQVQEITSGV
+265 VPLGQQVPEITSGV
-279 NVSSPEPLGYM
+279 SVSSPEPLSYM

-296 ELPEALQG
+296 ELPEALRS
-304 YSTYSTMLSYDP
+304 YSTYSTMLSYAS
-316 FNVPENGLPPWLD
+316 FNVPENGLSPWLD
-329 NTYRNDYSDGSNSF
+329 NAARNDYSDGANSF
-343 GVGEARSWT
+343 GAGEARSWT
-352 VLLVL
+352 VLVVL
-357 YDSQDNPI
+357 YDSQDNPL
-365 GYYESTVEITVGIQL
+365 GYYESNVEITVGIQL
-380 PTITSGIRLEN
+380 PTITSGIRFEN
-391 LSDYLGFSTIIERA
+391 LSDYLGFSTVIER
-405 DLPEFAR
+405 DNLPEFAR

-453 DSPNLWYALVI
+453 ESPSLWYALVI

-478 TVNVTPGIQ
+478 TVNVIPGIQ

-492 SGINFENMAAYNGF
+492 TGIGFENMAAYNGF

-514 LPEFVRDFSKITVNI
+514 LPEFIRDFSKITVNI
-529 NSTPYNVAQAG
+529 SGSPFNVTQAG
-540 IPGHILNGYKQ
+540 IPGYILNGYKQ
-551 TYSNPILT
+551 PYSNPIFT

-579 PIGYMESN
+579 PIGYTEAN
-587 ITVSAATNLP
+587 LTVTGATGLPQISAGISLE
-597 RVSSGLTLKNSSIY
+597 NSSIY

-639 APFDVAQN
+639 APFNVAQN
-647 GLPGWMANSYKK
+647 GLPGWMENSYKK
-659 IYENPYL
+659 IYENNPYL

-691 YETSFNAENQITLPA
+691 YETSFNAENQITLPV

-715 STDSTG
+715 STDNTG
-721 FNIRVNRS
+721 LNIRVNRS
-729 LLPENAVGFSRIRAI
+729 LLPENAAGFSRIRAI

-754 NGLPTWIED
+754 NGLPSWIED
-763 GYSDEYQE
+763 GYTDEYHE

-784 NILVILFDNS
+784 NILVILFNNS
-794 NLPVGYFE
+794 NIPVGYFE

-846 TSVTVSTAE
+846 TSVTVPTAE
-855 YTHSGLLPVTQYGY
+855 YTHSGLSPVTQYGY

-886 AAFNKYTILPV
+886 AVLYKYTILPV

-904 AYENSISLSWDTVE
+904 AYEDSISLSWAAVE
-918 GALQYEIVTDG
+918 GALQYELVIDG
-929 GTAKIVHGNSYLHSG
+929 GTVKIVHGNSYLHSG

-961 NIELSSNWSETVSK
+961 NIELSGNWSEVVSK

-1027 LEPDSLHTYRLRAI
+1027 LEPDSLHTYRLKAI
-1041 NDNGNQ
+1041 DDNGNQ

-1054 KVKTKKASSEI
+1054 KVKTKNATSEI
-1065 SSGISFESNTGYTGI
+1065 SSGISFESNPGYTGI

-1104 KEPFNIEVN
+1104 KEPFNIDVN
-1113 GLPEAVQ
+1113 GLPEAIQ

-1173 LIASG
+1173 LLTTG
-1178 VSFKNNDDNRGFN
+1178 VTFENSAANRGFN
-1191 TIIDRNSLPETVR
+1191 TIIDRNVLPEAVR

-1209 YVHSMREP
+1209 YVHSMKEP

-1236 FTYTAPYFTTNV
+1236 FTYAAPYFTTNV
-1248 YENGQYNVLLILVD
+1248 YEIGQYNVLLILVD

-1267 IGYFESQI
+1267 IGYFEAQI

-1291 SSTDRAVVLMWDA
+1291 SSTDRAVVLTWDA
-1304 VAGADGYEI
+1304 VAGADGYEV

-1330 NLPANTFHNY
+1330 NLPANSFHNY

-1359 ISKLTLLQAPAGF
+1359 ISKLTLLQVPEGF

-1384 WNTVPGASYYEV
+1384 WNTVSGASYYEV
-1396 LADGQWVTVYGTS
+1396 LADGTLTTVYGTS
-1409 YFHNNLQP
+1409 YVHNNLQP
-1417 DTMHV
+1417 DSMHV

-1432 NESILSYEIIAN
+1432 NESVFSYEIVTY
-1444 TKKTIQPV
+1444 TKKSIQPV
-1452 TTGIKLENSS
+1452 TTGIKLENSAN
-1462 SQNYFNTV
+1462 QNYFNTV
-1470 ITRNSLPEWARD
+1470 ITRSSLPEWARD

-1512 YYDPSYST
+1512 YYDPYYAT

-1525 GNWYV
+1525 GNWYA
-1530 LVLLFDYANNPIGYL
+1530 LVILFDYANNPIGYL

-1558 GNDFSTATPV
+1558 GNDFNTATPV

-1646 HYDQSSGTGAYV
+1646 HYDQSSGTGTYV
-1658 FKVSSVAGGVQPL
+1658 FKVSNVAGGVQPL

-1702 VDNLTTEIVY
+1702 VDNLATEVVY

-1742 SQWSETLLAY
+1742 SQWSELLPAY

-1758 GNILATP
+1758 GNIIASP

-1776 VEGANGY
+1776 VGGATGY

-1789 VTTEAVNEATFTHG
+1789 ITTEAVNEATFTHG

-1827 QWSELLWVST
+1827 QWSDLLWVNT
-1837 LLETPLNIVAK
+1837 LLETPSNIVAK
-1848 PGPDSIAVTWDS
+1848 PGLDSITVTWDS
-1860 VAGASNYEIEADNK
+1860 VAGASNYELEADNK
-1874 IYEVSKNNYSHMGLE
+1874 IFEVSKNNYSHMGLE
-1889 PQTSHTYRVR
+1889 PQTTHTYRVR
-1899 SKNGNI
+1899 AKNGNI
-1905 YSEWSSAVNATTSL
+1905 YSEWSSVVNATTSL
-1919 AIPLNIT
+1919 AIPMNIT
-1926 AVPTVSQITI
+1926 GVPTVSQITL
-1936 SWDKILLATGYEIL
+1936 SWDNIQLATGYEIL
-1950 IDGEQ
+1950 VDGEQ

-1966 AGLSANTT
+1966 VGLAANTT

-1980 AVYENNQ
+1980 AIYENNQ

-2027 ATAYEVEADGSVAE
+2027 ATSYEVEADGSIVE
-2041 VTSATYIHKDINPNS
+2041 VTSATYIHRDINPNS
-2056 THVYRVRAKNGSLFG
+2056 THVYRVRAKKGSLLG

-2078 VTTTLSIP
+2078 VTTTLSVP
-2086 GNVSASSSVSTITVK
+2086 GNVTASSSVSTITVK

-2111 DLLAD
+2111 DLMAD
-2116 DVLVEKI
+2116 DVLVENI
-2123 TATSYI
+2123 TATSYV
-2129 HKDLQG
+2129 HMDLQG

-2148 DISGPWSNE
+2148 DVSGPWSNE
-2157 VSVTT
+2157 VSATT

-2171 IKKDTLWTAAESP
+2171 IKKDILWTAAESP

-2195 GVTLTIESGVIIKTS
+2195 GVILTIEPGVIVKTS

-2224 IGLPDKPIIFT
+2224 AGLPDKPIIFT
-2235 APKDSLVGGNGS
+2235 APKDSLLGGNGS

-2270 YAGGGRNYGNAG
+2270 YAGGGRNYGNTG

-2303 TGISVET
+2303 TGINIDT

-2315 ITVENSDLSYNSVN
+2315 ITVENSDISYNSLY

-2334 KYGTGTVSIY
+2334 KYGTGAVSIKS
-2344 DNTITNNGNLPISV
+2344 NSMTNNGSLPIAVNLS
-2358 YLDGLSSSIFGGI
+2358 GLGSSIFAGLRSNQF
-2371 SDNEFSGNKYNNLN
+2371 SDNKYNNSS
-2385 FDGIGISGSIATNM
+2385 FDGIGISGSVATNM
-2399 SLSKNKYILTG
+2399 SLSTNKYILTG
-2410 SVTVPSGIVLTA
+2410 SVTVPKGMTLTA
-2422 EGGTVTLA
+2422 EAGTVTLS
-2430 GNSGYSLR
+2430 GSSGYSLR

-2463 GNSNGAAYDWYG
+2463 GNGNGATYDWYG
-2475 ITVSDTGEF
+2475 ITVADTGEF
-2484 TGDSVKVRYA
+2484 TGDYVKIRYA

-2506 IDTEGKLTLTNSE
+2506 IDTDGKLTLTNSE

-2525 TGINVYTQGTQDVT
+2525 TGINIYIQGTQDVT
-2539 VENCVIRDSLRNG
+2539 VENCIIRDSLRNG
-2552 IYIGRYGTGSV
+2552 IYISKYGTGSM
-2563 SIKGNSVTS
+2563 SIKNNSLS
-2572 NANLPIAVY
+2572 NNANLPIAVY

-2656 NINVE
+2656 NINVD

-2699 ADTGEFTGDYIKIRY
+2699 ADTGEFTGDYVKIRY

-2776 GRYGTGSVSIKG
+2776 SKYGTGSMSIKN
-2788 NSVTSNANLPI
+2788 NSLSNNANLPI

-2874 GSHNINVEGI
+2874 GSHNINVDGI

-2891 TDPIIFTAPKDAEY
+2891 TDPIIFTAPKDEVY

-2917 ITVADTGEFTG
+2917 ITVTETGEFTG
-2928 DYIKIRYA
+2928 DHIKIRYA

-2961 VSNTYGTGIN
+2961 ISNTYGTGIN
-2971 IYIQGTQDVTVE
+2971 
-2983 NCIIRD
+2983 
-2989 SLRNGIYIGR
+2989 
-2999 YGTGSVS
+2999 
-3006 IKGNSV
+3006 
-3012 TSNANLPIAVYLDGL
+3012 
-3027 GSSIFGGISG
+3027 
-3037 NEFSGNKYNNL
+3037 
-3048 NFDGIGISGAL
+3048 
-3059 KSDVTLSK
+3059 
-3067 NLYIITGYIGVT
+3067 
-3079 SGKILTMQPGVRIL
+3079 M
-3093 DSGSHNI
+3093 
-3100 NVEGILRAI
+3100 
-3109 GTETDPIIFTA
+3109 
-3120 PKDAEYGNSNGATYD
+3120 
-3135 WYGITVSDT
+3135 
-3144 GEFIGDYVKVRYA
+3144 
-3157 GGGRSYG
+3157 
-3164 DKGSAIDTDGKL
+3164 
-3176 TLTNS
+3176 
-3181 EVSNTY
+3181 
-3187 GTGINIDTQGT
+3187 DTQGT

-3220 FGTGV
+3220 FGTGE
-3225 LSIRDNRMSNNAN
+3225 LSIRDNCISNNAN
-3238 LPIFVNLNRLG
+3238 LPIALNLNRIG

-3264 SYGGSSFDGIGLSG
+3264 SYGSSSFDGIGLSG

-3291 INVGSISVPAGKTM
+3291 IIVGSISVPAGKIM
-3305 TIEQGVRMLA
+3305 TIEPGVRMLA
-3315 DGEWNSS
+3315 IGEWNSS

-3345 PKDELYGNGNGQTY
+3345 PKDEVYGNGNGQAY

-3422 LQDLVVENCSVNDN
+3422 LQNLVVESCSINDN
-3436 PLYGVFISGFG
+3436 PLYGIYINGFG
-3447 TGILSIKDNRM
+3447 AGILSIKDNLM
-3458 SNNANLPIVVNLSRL
+3458 SNNANLPIVMNLNRL
-3473 GSSIFGGIRGNEFTG
+3473 GSSIFGGISNNEFTG

-3497 GVGLTGELALDVTL
+3497 GIGLSGELPLDMTL
-3511 TKNQYINTGS
+3511 TKNQYINVGS
-3521 LRIPTGKTMTIQPGV
+3521 LVVPYGKTLTIQPGV
-3536 RILAGGPHSSY
+3536 RILAGGPQRSN
-3547 GIYVEGILRAI
+3547 GIHVEGVLNAI

-3590 RSTGEFTGD
+3590 KSTGVFTGD
-3599 NIKVRYAGGSRGYG
+3599 NIKIRYAGGYRIYG

-3734 TGNYSRTFTDMSISS
+3734 TGNYSRTFTDISISS

-3806 VNSDG
+3806 VNSNG

-3820 TLERKENGTYL
+3820 CLERKENGTFL

-3840 GFNSNGYLEFMKD
+3840 SFNSNGYLEYMKD
-3853 KYGNTVSIE
+3853 KYGNTVSLE

-3878 HFIVTYE
+3878 HFTVTYE
-3885 NGHITAIKDDVS
+3885 NGHITAIKDDVG

-3919 VTGYSYDAQGYLKE
+3919 VTGYSYDAQGYLEE
-3933 IRNSSNKLTEAIQ
+3933 IRNSSNKVTESIE
-3946 YINTEGE
+3946 YINSEGE

-3983 DNNGRQTVKWYDSAM
+3983 DNNGRQSVKWYDSSM

-4050 KITYPDLTTK
+4050 KITYPDLTTE

-4084 YDAAKVFLL
+4084 FDTAKVFLL
-4093 KKAQPL
+4093 KKVQPL

-4159 IKELIETQDSD
+4159 IKELIEPTDSE

-4185 MKIGEV
+4185 LKNEEV
-4191 SPKGYRT
+4191 SSKGYRT

-4206 NLEKTVKYGEDGTT
+4206 NLEKTIKYGEDGTT
-4220 AESVSRTTYDEEGRK
+4220 AESVARTTYDEEGRK

-4241 KLYNSAQDHMQNH
+4241 KLYNSDQDYMQNH
-4254 SYSGDDGYRYTYY
+4254 AYSGNDGYRYTYY
-4267 DNGKLHTVTDSENNT
+4267 DNGKLHTVTDPENNT

-4292 MATET
+4292 MASET
-4297 KPNQSIYL
+4297 KPNLSEYY

-4324 AAAIVLEEYS
+4324 AEAIVLEEYS

-4344 KTEKRYINDTE
+4344 KTEKRYIKDTE

-4378 LAYTE
+4378 LVYTE
-4383 YYGDGKIK
+4383 YYGDGKVK

-4397 GYSTYYYYG
+4397 GYSTYYNYG

-4420 VPVEYADRTVK
+4420 VPAEYVVRSVK

-4445 IKEVKG
+4445 IKEIKG
-4451 VASTALN
+4451 VDTTALN
-4458 AIPSKLVITDYIYYK
+4458 EIPSKLVITDYTYYK
-4473 NGKLKEQSD
+4473 NGRLKEQSD
-4482 SSGRKTIY
+4482 SNGRKTVY

-4523 EEKTIT
+4523 EEKSIT

-4538 DTEDNDTIDLTTYL
+4538 DAEDNDTIELTTYL

-4560 STLKTP
+4560 STVRTP
-4566 DGVVTTYQYDKLDRT
+4566 DGITTAYQYDKLDRT

-4600 STEYDTEDNVV
+4600 STEYDTEGNVV
-4611 SVTDGNGNTSQNTYD
+4611 SVTDGNGNTTQNTYD

-4645 YDRAGRKVAEVSPKA
+4645 YDRAGRKVAEVAPKA
-4660 YGADKSLE
+4660 FSADKSLE
-4668 EMDRTTYSYDVMD
+4668 EMDRITYTYDVID
-4681 RLKTVT
+4681 RVKTVT
-4687 YVGEEKKYNPTSHT
+4687 YTGEEKKYNPATHT
-4701 WTTSQ
+4701 WTSSQ
-4706 VEIVQKAYKYDNRG
+4706 VEIVQKAYKYDNQG

-4732 AGTGFTADEKIET
+4732 AGTGFSAEDKIDT
-4745 GYGTEYTLNP
+4745 GYGTEYTYNP

-4768 QNFWRYKSQY
+4768 QNYWRYKSQY

-4790 NANRTVNGYSY
+4790 NANRTVTGYSY

-4808 KVTVEWYFNGTEKI
+4808 KETVEWYFNGSEKI
-4822 VRTSTYDLLGNEK
+4822 IKTSTYDLLGNEK

-4846 YQYNSFGK
+4846 YLYNSFGK
-4854 LYKTINPGD
+4854 LHKTINPGD

-4878 GKLAVKKDSSGTVD
+4878 GNLAVKKDSSGTVD

-4897 SYGRLLGHTQSKADG
+4897 SYGRLLEHTQSKADG
-4912 SESITT
+4912 TESITT
-4918 ESRYDKN
+4918 ASRYDKN

-4938 TEYTYDGLNRLK
+4938 TEFTYDGLNRVK
-4950 SESIKVSGI
+4950 SQGIMVSGT
-4959 EQLTTY
+4959 EQLTAY
-4965 GYDANGNQTVITDWR
+4965 DYDANGNQTAVTDWK

-4988 DGLGRIIDKKDPY
+4988 DSLGRIIDKKDPY

-5009 YNNNNVQVKSYDA
+5009 YNNNNVQVKAYDA

-5053 SAGNIS
+5053 SVGNIS

-5078 LVKVTDAGSGV
+5078 LVKVTDASNGV
-5089 TSYTYDLNG
+5089 TSYTYDLSG

-5112 WEYNAANKVT
+5112 WEYNAANMVT
-5122 RRIDEGG
+5122 RRIDDGG
-5129 RTGTEGSYTYS
+5129 RTGAEGSCSYDS
-5140 SAKVE
+5140 SKVE

-5152 GSLASQ
+5152 GSLAAK
-5158 TDRNGIVTR
+5158 TDRNGIVTS
-5167 YTYDAHGR
+5167 YTYDVHGR
-5175 LTSKAV
+5175 LTSNSV
-5181 GEIAMEYTYDKNG
+5181 GGITIQYTYDKNG

-5212 LNRVVTKEVPN
+5212 LNRVITKEVPN
-5223 MGESVYTYDITAGI
+5223 IGKSIYTYDITAGI
-5237 PEGNWAESTTDPK
+5237 PEGNWAESTSDPK
-5250 GNETV
+5250 GNITV
-5255 KTYDRAGRLKTVTAE
+5255 KTYDRAGRLKTVTAD

-5284 ESVEYSDGSR
+5284 QSVEYSDGSR

-5304 LRTLINTKA
+5304 LHTLTNTKA

-5341 VYTYDELNRLETI
+5341 AYTYDALNRLKTV
-5354 TEPNGRTTSYRYDRA
+5354 TEPNGRTTTYTYDRA
-5369 GNREWEAISEGSN
+5369 GNREREAIAEGS
-5382 STVKHYRYN
+5382 STTVNYYRYN
-5391 EQNRLFEVTT
+5391 EQNRLLEVAA

-5411 HYSYDNNGNMTSMEV
+5411 HYSYDNNGNMTSVTV
-5426 NGTVTAVYT
+5426 NGTVTAVNT
-5435 YDQLNQLIKT
+5435 YDELNQLIKT
-5445 VTDGKTVENRYNGEG
+5445 VTGGKTVENRYNGEG
-5460 LRVEKT
+5460 LRVEKL
-5466 VDGVLT
+5466 VDGVIT

-5479 KVVLEV
+5479 KVVLEL
-5485 DGTGRQTGR
+5485 DGTGGQTGR
-5494 NVYGTNLLMRTAGT
+5494 NVYGTNLLMRTAGN

-5549 ASNSITYAGYQY
+5549 ASNSVTYAGYQY

-5612 DPTGHWIHLLV
+5612 DPTGHFANLLL
-5623 GGLIGSVAGAV
+5623 GGLIGAVAGAV
-5634 MDIGSQMIFEHKSFN
+5634 IDIGSQMIFEHKSFD

-5670 AATGGTSLIATAG
+5670 AATGGISYIATAG
-5683 KQTGKQIIKKAVKTM
+5683 KQTGKHIIKKAVNTM
-5698 AVEAATAGA
+5698 LVEAATASYA
-5707 SNVMAQYAVKGEVD
+5707 NAMAQYAVKGEVD
-5721 WSQAASTALISGVSG
+5721 WGQVASTALISGVSG
-5736 GLGSGLSSSK
+5736 GLSSGLSSSK
-5746 ALNTFVDSAKEKT
+5746 ALNSFVDSAKEKT

-5768 SFPSRQLAGA
+5768 SFPSRQLAGT

-5807 YINVTKNL
+5807 YINVTKKL
-5815 DNAVSIADDISPADA
+5815 DNAVSFVDDISPADA

-5838 GVSEANYTLFNKT
+5838 GVIEANYTLFNKT

>member
-1 MKNVKMRLLAI
+1 MKNVKMRLMAI

-24 PMPTLL
+24 PMPTSL
-30 AAEAPLQSG
+30 AAEAPFQSG
-39 SVQKNNQSNLFN
+39 SAQKNNQSNLFN
-51 EQFIKTNSAQTD
+51 EEFVKTNLAQAD
-63 SVQSNSVQSDSV
+63 SVQSDSV
-75 PSNSAESDSVQADSD
+75 QPDSVQPNSE
-90 QKNAGDEIQTGS
+90 QKNAGDEIQTGT
-102 EGNESEPSN
+102 EGKVSEPSN

-118 ISSDSS
+118 ISSGLS
-124 AEVDEASSMPDSAEQ
+124 AEEDDASSTPAPAGPPLTDSEED
-139 PLKDV
+139 LK
-144 QNNQENNASVQNVN
+144 NSASVQ
-158 EQTQAGAI
+158 QATVQLQAETI
-166 ASGITL
+166 TTGITL

-182 TRVARGELPAAL
+182 TRVTRGELPAAL
-194 QGFSKIMVV
+194 QGFSKIMVA
-203 CSVVPYNVAELGLP
+203 CSAVPYNVAESGLP
-217 QWITSAYKGTYDDKY
+217 QWISSAYKGTYDDNY

-247 VLFDNEENPLG
+247 VLFDDEENPLG
-258 YYETNIN
+258 YYETSIN
-265 VPLGQQVQEITSGV
+265 VPLGQQVPEITSGV
-279 NVSSPEPLGYM
+279 SVSSPEPLSYM

-296 ELPEALQG
+296 ELPEALRS
-304 YSTYSTMLSYDP
+304 YSTYSTMLSYAS
-316 FNVPENGLPPWLD
+316 FNVPENGLSPWLD
-329 NTYRNDYSDGSNSF
+329 NAARNDYSDGANSF
-343 GVGEARSWT
+343 GAGEARSWT
-352 VLLVL
+352 VLVVL
-357 YDSQDNPI
+357 YDSQDNPL
-365 GYYESTVEITVGIQL
+365 GYYESNVEITVGIQL
-380 PTITSGIRLEN
+380 PTITSGIRFEN
-391 LSDYLGFSTIIERA
+391 LSDYLGFSTVIER
-405 DLPEFAR
+405 DNLPEFAR

-453 DSPNLWYALVI
+453 ESPSLWYALVI

-478 TVNVTPGIQ
+478 TVNVIPGIQ

-492 SGINFENMAAYNGF
+492 TGIGFENMAAYNGF

-514 LPEFVRDFSKITVNI
+514 LPEFIRDFSKITVNI
-529 NSTPYNVAQAG
+529 SGSPFNVTQAG
-540 IPGHILNGYKQ
+540 IPGYILNGYKQ
-551 TYSNPILT
+551 PYSNPIFT

-579 PIGYMESN
+579 PIGYTEAN
-587 ITVSAATNLP
+587 LTVTGATGLPQISAGISLE
-597 RVSSGLTLKNSSIY
+597 NSSIY

-639 APFDVAQN
+639 APFNVAQN
-647 GLPGWMANSYKK
+647 GLPGWMENSYKK
-659 IYENPYL
+659 IYENNPYL

-691 YETSFNAENQITLPA
+691 YETSFNAENQITLPV

-715 STDSTG
+715 STDNTG
-721 FNIRVNRS
+721 LNIRVNRS
-729 LLPENAVGFSRIRAI
+729 LLPENAAGFSRIRAI

-754 NGLPTWIED
+754 NGLPSWIED
-763 GYSDEYQE
+763 GYTDEYHE

-784 NILVILFDNS
+784 NILVILFNNS
-794 NLPVGYFE
+794 NIPVGYFE

-846 TSVTVSTAE
+846 TSVTVPTAE
-855 YTHSGLLPVTQYGY
+855 YTHSGLSPVTQYGY

-886 AAFNKYTILPV
+886 AVLYKYTILPV

-904 AYENSISLSWDTVE
+904 AYEDSISLSWAAVE
-918 GALQYEIVTDG
+918 GALQYELVIDG
-929 GTAKIVHGNSYLHSG
+929 GTVKIVHGNSYLHSG

-961 NIELSSNWSETVSK
+961 NIELSGNWSEVVSK

-1027 LEPDSLHTYRLRAI
+1027 LEPDSLHTYRLKAI
-1041 NDNGNQ
+1041 DDNGNQ

-1054 KVKTKKASSEI
+1054 KVKTKNATSEI
-1065 SSGISFESNTGYTGI
+1065 SSGISFESNPGYTGI

-1104 KEPFNIEVN
+1104 KEPFNIDVN
-1113 GLPEAVQ
+1113 GLPEAIQ

-1173 LIASG
+1173 LLTTG
-1178 VSFKNNDDNRGFN
+1178 VTFENSAANRGFN
-1191 TIIDRNSLPETVR
+1191 TIIDRNVLPEAVR

-1209 YVHSMREP
+1209 YVHSMKEP

-1236 FTYTAPYFTTNV
+1236 FTYAAPYFTTNV
-1248 YENGQYNVLLILVD
+1248 YEIGQYNVLLILVD

-1267 IGYFESQI
+1267 IGYFEAQI

-1291 SSTDRAVVLMWDA
+1291 SSTDRAVVLTWDA
-1304 VAGADGYEI
+1304 VAGADGYEV

-1330 NLPANTFHNY
+1330 NLPANSFHNY

-1359 ISKLTLLQAPAGF
+1359 ISKLTLLQVPEGF

-1384 WNTVPGASYYEV
+1384 WNTVSGASYYEV
-1396 LADGQWVTVYGTS
+1396 LADGTLTTVYGTS
-1409 YFHNNLQP
+1409 YVHNNLQP
-1417 DTMHV
+1417 DSMHV

-1432 NESILSYEIIAN
+1432 NESVFSYEIVTY
-1444 TKKTIQPV
+1444 TKKSIQPV
-1452 TTGIKLENSS
+1452 TTGIKLENSAN
-1462 SQNYFNTV
+1462 QNYFNTV
-1470 ITRNSLPEWARD
+1470 ITRSSLPEWARD

-1512 YYDPSYST
+1512 YYDPYYAT

-1525 GNWYV
+1525 GNWYA
-1530 LVLLFDYANNPIGYL
+1530 LVILFDYANNPIGYL

-1558 GNDFSTATPV
+1558 GNDFNTATPV

-1646 HYDQSSGTGAYV
+1646 HYDQSSGTGTYV
-1658 FKVSSVAGGVQPL
+1658 FKVSNVAGGVQPL

-1702 VDNLTTEIVY
+1702 VDNLATEVVY

-1742 SQWSETLLAY
+1742 SQWSELLPAY

-1758 GNILATP
+1758 GNIIASP

-1776 VEGANGY
+1776 VGGATGY

-1789 VTTEAVNEATFTHG
+1789 ITTEAVNEATFTHG

-1827 QWSELLWVST
+1827 QWSDLLWVNT
-1837 LLETPLNIVAK
+1837 LLETPSNIVAK
-1848 PGPDSIAVTWDS
+1848 PGLDSITVTWDS
-1860 VAGASNYEIEADNK
+1860 VAGASNYELEADNK
-1874 IYEVSKNNYSHMGLE
+1874 IFEVSKNNYSHMGLE
-1889 PQTSHTYRVR
+1889 PQTTHTYRVR
-1899 SKNGNI
+1899 AKNGNI
-1905 YSEWSSAVNATTSL
+1905 YSEWSSVVNATTSL
-1919 AIPLNIT
+1919 AIPMNIT
-1926 AVPTVSQITI
+1926 GVPTVSQITL
-1936 SWDKILLATGYEIL
+1936 SWDNIQLATGYEIL
-1950 IDGEQ
+1950 VDGEQ

-1966 AGLSANTT
+1966 VGLAANTT

-1980 AVYENNQ
+1980 AIYENNQ

-2027 ATAYEVEADGSVAE
+2027 ATSYEVEADGSIVE
-2041 VTSATYIHKDINPNS
+2041 VTSATYIHRDINPNS
-2056 THVYRVRAKNGSLFG
+2056 THVYRVRAKKGSLLG

-2078 VTTTLSIP
+2078 VTTTLSVP
-2086 GNVSASSSVSTITVK
+2086 GNVTASSSVSTITVK

-2111 DLLAD
+2111 DLMAD
-2116 DVLVEKI
+2116 DVLVENI
-2123 TATSYI
+2123 TATSYV
-2129 HKDLQG
+2129 HMDLQG

-2148 DISGPWSNE
+2148 DVSGPWSNE
-2157 VSVTT
+2157 VSATT

-2171 IKKDTLWTAAESP
+2171 IKKDILWTAAESP

-2195 GVTLTIESGVIIKTS
+2195 GVILTIEPGVIVKTS

-2224 IGLPDKPIIFT
+2224 AGLPDKPIIFT
-2235 APKDSLVGGNGS
+2235 APKDSLLGGNGS

-2270 YAGGGRNYGNAG
+2270 YAGGGRNYGNTG

-2303 TGISVET
+2303 TGINIDT

-2315 ITVENSDLSYNSVN
+2315 ITVENSDISYNSLY

-2334 KYGTGTVSIY
+2334 KYGTGAVSIKS
-2344 DNTITNNGNLPISV
+2344 NSMTNNGSLPIAVNLS
-2358 YLDGLSSSIFGGI
+2358 GLGSSIFAGLRSNQF
-2371 SDNEFSGNKYNNLN
+2371 SDNKYNNSS
-2385 FDGIGISGSIATNM
+2385 FDGIGISGSVATNM
-2399 SLSKNKYILTG
+2399 SLSTNKYILTG
-2410 SVTVPSGIVLTA
+2410 SVTVPKGMTLTA
-2422 EGGTVTLA
+2422 EAGTVTLS
-2430 GNSGYSLR
+2430 GSSGYSLR

-2463 GNSNGAAYDWYG
+2463 GNGNGATYDWYG
-2475 ITVSDTGEF
+2475 ITVADTGEF
-2484 TGDSVKVRYA
+2484 TGDYVKIRYA

-2506 IDTEGKLTLTNSE
+2506 IDTDGKLTLTNSE

-2525 TGINVYTQGTQDVT
+2525 TGINIYIQGTQDVT
-2539 VENCVIRDSLRNG
+2539 VENCIIRDSLRNG
-2552 IYIGRYGTGSV
+2552 IYISKYGTGSM
-2563 SIKGNSVTS
+2563 SIKNNSLS
-2572 NANLPIAVY
+2572 NNANLPIAVY

-2656 NINVE
+2656 NINVD

-2678 PKDAEYGNG
+2678 PKDEVYGNG

-2699 ADTGEFTGDYIKIRY
+2699 TETGEFTGDHIKIRY

-2733 LTLTNSEVSNTYGTG
+2733 LTLTNSEISNTYGTG
-2748 INIYIQGT
+2748 IN
-2756 QDVTVENCI
+2756 
-2765 IRDSL
+2765 
-2770 RNGIYI
+2770 
-2776 GRYGTGSVSIKG
+2776 
-2788 NSVTSNANLPI
+2788 
-2799 AVYLDGLGSSIF
+2799 
-2811 GGISGNEFSGN
+2811 
-2822 KYNNLNFDGIG
+2822 
-2833 ISGALKS
+2833 
-2840 DVTLSKNLYIIT
+2840 
-2852 GYIGVTSG
+2852 
-2860 KILTMQPGVRILDS
+2860 M
-2874 GSHNINVEGI
+2874 
-2884 LRAIGTE
+2884 
-2891 TDPIIFTAPKDAEY
+2891 
-2905 GNGNGATYDWYG
+2905 
-2917 ITVADTGEFTG
+2917 
-2928 DYIKIRYA
+2928 
-2936 GGGRSYGDKGNA
+2936 
-2948 IDTDGKLTLTNSE
+2948 
-2961 VSNTYGTGIN
+2961 
-2971 IYIQGTQDVTVE
+2971 
-2983 NCIIRD
+2983 
-2989 SLRNGIYIGR
+2989 
-2999 YGTGSVS
+2999 
-3006 IKGNSV
+3006 
-3012 TSNANLPIAVYLDGL
+3012 
-3027 GSSIFGGISG
+3027 
-3037 NEFSGNKYNNL
+3037 
-3048 NFDGIGISGAL
+3048 
-3059 KSDVTLSK
+3059 
-3067 NLYIITGYIGVT
+3067 
-3079 SGKILTMQPGVRIL
+3079 
-3093 DSGSHNI
+3093 
-3100 NVEGILRAI
+3100 
-3109 GTETDPIIFTA
+3109 
-3120 PKDAEYGNSNGATYD
+3120 
-3135 WYGITVSDT
+3135 
-3144 GEFIGDYVKVRYA
+3144 
-3157 GGGRSYG
+3157 
-3164 DKGSAIDTDGKL
+3164 
-3176 TLTNS
+3176 
-3181 EVSNTY
+3181 
-3187 GTGINIDTQGT
+3187 DTQGT

-3220 FGTGV
+3220 FGTGE
-3225 LSIRDNRMSNNAN
+3225 LSIRDNCISNNAN
-3238 LPIFVNLNRLG
+3238 LPIALNLNRIG

-3264 SYGGSSFDGIGLSG
+3264 SYGSSSFDGIGLSG

-3291 INVGSISVPAGKTM
+3291 IIVGSISVPAGKIM
-3305 TIEQGVRMLA
+3305 TIEPGVRMLA
-3315 DGEWNSS
+3315 IGEWNSS

-3345 PKDELYGNGNGQTY
+3345 PKDEVYGNGNGQAY

-3422 LQDLVVENCSVNDN
+3422 LQNLVVESCSINDN
-3436 PLYGVFISGFG
+3436 PLYGIYINGFG
-3447 TGILSIKDNRM
+3447 AGILSIKDNLM
-3458 SNNANLPIVVNLSRL
+3458 SNNANLPIVMNLNRL
-3473 GSSIFGGIRGNEFTG
+3473 GSSIFGGISNNEFTG

-3497 GVGLTGELALDVTL
+3497 GIGLSGELPLDMTL
-3511 TKNQYINTGS
+3511 TKNQYINVGS
-3521 LRIPTGKTMTIQPGV
+3521 LVVPYGKTLTIQPGV
-3536 RILAGGPHSSY
+3536 RILAGGPQRSN
-3547 GIYVEGILRAI
+3547 GIHVEGVLNAI

-3590 RSTGEFTGD
+3590 KSTGVFTGD
-3599 NIKVRYAGGSRGYG
+3599 NIKIRYAGGYRIYG

-3734 TGNYSRTFTDMSISS
+3734 TGNYSRTFTDISISS

-3806 VNSDG
+3806 VNSNG

-3820 TLERKENGTYL
+3820 CLERKENGTFL

-3840 GFNSNGYLEFMKD
+3840 SFNSNGYLEYMKD
-3853 KYGNTVSIE
+3853 KYGNTVSLE

-3878 HFIVTYE
+3878 HFTVTYE
-3885 NGHITAIKDDVS
+3885 NGHITAIKDDVG

-3919 VTGYSYDAQGYLKE
+3919 VTGYSYDAQGYLEE
-3933 IRNSSNKLTEAIQ
+3933 IRNSSNKVTESIE
-3946 YINTEGE
+3946 YINSEGE

-3983 DNNGRQTVKWYDSAM
+3983 DNNGRQSVKWYDSSM

-4050 KITYPDLTTK
+4050 KITYPDLTTE

-4084 YDAAKVFLL
+4084 FDTAKVFLL
-4093 KKAQPL
+4093 KKVQPL

-4159 IKELIETQDSD
+4159 IKELIEPTDSE

-4185 MKIGEV
+4185 LKNEEV
-4191 SPKGYRT
+4191 SSKGYRT

-4206 NLEKTVKYGEDGTT
+4206 NLEKTIKYGEDGTT
-4220 AESVSRTTYDEEGRK
+4220 AESVARTTYDEEGRK

-4241 KLYNSAQDHMQNH
+4241 KLYNSDQDYMQNH
-4254 SYSGDDGYRYTYY
+4254 AYSGNDGYRYTYY
-4267 DNGKLHTVTDSENNT
+4267 DNGKLHTVTDPENNT

-4292 MATET
+4292 MASET
-4297 KPNQSIYL
+4297 KPNLSEYY

-4324 AAAIVLEEYS
+4324 AEAIVLEEYS

-4344 KTEKRYINDTE
+4344 KTEKRYIKDTE

-4378 LAYTE
+4378 LVYTE
-4383 YYGDGKIK
+4383 YYGDGKVK

-4397 GYSTYYYYG
+4397 GYSTYYNYG

-4420 VPVEYADRTVK
+4420 VPAEYVVRSVK

-4445 IKEVKG
+4445 IKEIKG
-4451 VASTALN
+4451 VDTTALN
-4458 AIPSKLVITDYIYYK
+4458 EIPSKLVITDYTYYK
-4473 NGKLKEQSD
+4473 NGRLKEQSD
-4482 SSGRKTIY
+4482 SNGRKTVY

-4523 EEKTIT
+4523 EEKSIT

-4538 DTEDNDTIDLTTYL
+4538 DAEDNDTIELTTYL

-4560 STLKTP
+4560 STVRTP
-4566 DGVVTTYQYDKLDRT
+4566 DGITTAYQYDKLDRT

-4600 STEYDTEDNVV
+4600 STEYDTEGNVV
-4611 SVTDGNGNTSQNTYD
+4611 SVTDGNGNTTQNTYD

-4645 YDRAGRKVAEVSPKA
+4645 YDRAGRKVAEVAPKA
-4660 YGADKSLE
+4660 FSADKSLE
-4668 EMDRTTYSYDVMD
+4668 EMDRITYTYDVID
-4681 RLKTVT
+4681 RVKTVT
-4687 YVGEEKKYNPTSHT
+4687 YTGEEKKYNPATHT
-4701 WTTSQ
+4701 WTSSQ
-4706 VEIVQKAYKYDNRG
+4706 VEIVQKAYKYDNQG

-4732 AGTGFTADEKIET
+4732 AGTGFSAEDKIDT
-4745 GYGTEYTLNP
+4745 GYGTEYTYNP

-4768 QNFWRYKSQY
+4768 QNYWRYKSQY

-4790 NANRTVNGYSY
+4790 NANRTVTGYSY

-4808 KVTVEWYFNGTEKI
+4808 KETVEWYFNGSEKI
-4822 VRTSTYDLLGNEK
+4822 IKTSTYDLLGNEK

-4846 YQYNSFGK
+4846 YLYNSFGK
-4854 LYKTINPGD
+4854 LHKTINPGD

-4878 GKLAVKKDSSGTVD
+4878 GNLAVKKDSSGTVD

-4897 SYGRLLGHTQSKADG
+4897 SYGRLLEHTQSKADG
-4912 SESITT
+4912 TESITT
-4918 ESRYDKN
+4918 ASRYDKN

-4938 TEYTYDGLNRLK
+4938 TEFTYDGLNRVK
-4950 SESIKVSGI
+4950 SQGIMVSGT
-4959 EQLTTY
+4959 EQLTAY
-4965 GYDANGNQTVITDWR
+4965 DYDANGNQTAVTDWK

-4988 DGLGRIIDKKDPY
+4988 DSLGRIIDKKDPY

-5009 YNNNNVQVKSYDA
+5009 YNNNNVQVKAYDA

-5053 SAGNIS
+5053 SVGNIS

-5078 LVKVTDAGSGV
+5078 LVKVTDASNGV
-5089 TSYTYDLNG
+5089 TSYTYDLSG

-5112 WEYNAANKVT
+5112 WEYNAANMVT
-5122 RRIDEGG
+5122 RRIDDGG
-5129 RTGTEGSYTYS
+5129 RTGAEGSCSYDS
-5140 SAKVE
+5140 SKVE

-5152 GSLASQ
+5152 GSLAAK
-5158 TDRNGIVTR
+5158 TDRNGIVTS
-5167 YTYDAHGR
+5167 YTYDVHGR
-5175 LTSKAV
+5175 LTSNSV
-5181 GEIAMEYTYDKNG
+5181 GGITIQYTYDKNG

-5212 LNRVVTKEVPN
+5212 LNRVITKEVPN
-5223 MGESVYTYDITAGI
+5223 IGKSIYTYDITAGI
-5237 PEGNWAESTTDPK
+5237 PEGNWAESTSDPK
-5250 GNETV
+5250 GNITV
-5255 KTYDRAGRLKTVTAE
+5255 KTYDRAGRLKTVTAD

-5284 ESVEYSDGSR
+5284 QSVEYSDGSR

-5304 LRTLINTKA
+5304 LHTLTNTKA

-5341 VYTYDELNRLETI
+5341 AYTYDALNRLKTV
-5354 TEPNGRTTSYRYDRA
+5354 TEPNGRTTTYTYDRA
-5369 GNREWEAISEGSN
+5369 GNREREAIAEGS
-5382 STVKHYRYN
+5382 STTVNYYRYN
-5391 EQNRLFEVTT
+5391 EQNRLLEVAA

-5411 HYSYDNNGNMTSMEV
+5411 HYSYDNNGNMTSVTV
-5426 NGTVTAVYT
+5426 NGTVTAVNT
-5435 YDQLNQLIKT
+5435 YDELNQLIKT
-5445 VTDGKTVENRYNGEG
+5445 VTGGKTVENRYNGEG
-5460 LRVEKT
+5460 LRVEKL
-5466 VDGVLT
+5466 VDGVIT

-5479 KVVLEV
+5479 KVVLEL
-5485 DGTGRQTGR
+5485 DGTGGQTGR
-5494 NVYGTNLLMRTAGT
+5494 NVYGTNLLMRTAGN

-5549 ASNSITYAGYQY
+5549 ASNSVTYAGYQY

-5612 DPTGHWIHLLV
+5612 DPTGHFANLLL
-5623 GGLIGSVAGAV
+5623 GGLIGAVAGAV
-5634 MDIGSQMIFEHKSFN
+5634 IDIGSQMIFEHKSFD

-5670 AATGGTSLIATAG
+5670 AATGGISYIATAG
-5683 KQTGKQIIKKAVKTM
+5683 KQTGKHIIKKAVNTM
-5698 AVEAATAGA
+5698 LVEAATASYA
-5707 SNVMAQYAVKGEVD
+5707 NAMAQYAVKGEVD
-5721 WSQAASTALISGVSG
+5721 WGQVASTALISGVSG
-5736 GLGSGLSSSK
+5736 GLSSGLSSSK
-5746 ALNTFVDSAKEKT
+5746 ALNSFVDSAKEKT

-5768 SFPSRQLAGA
+5768 SFPSRQLAGT

-5807 YINVTKNL
+5807 YINVTKKL
-5815 DNAVSIADDISPADA
+5815 DNAISVVDDISPADA

-5838 GVSEANYTLFNKT
+5838 GVIEANYTLFNKT